1 MTNSDAEPDQP
12 PSPVDAGTVDAYGG
26 YGPPPDD
33 GVPRDA
39 GYLEPNIAG
48 PGYQYVNPQADLD
61 ASLEIMGAELKL
73 ALSLAGV
80 ALSFVDGVAEIQEV
94 VAVGEAAV
102 GYDLTGKKLST
113 SERALTLALATV
125 GQVADSMIEASK
137 VAKGVAEADQAAEAA
152 VEAARLA
159 DGVRAGAIAAG
170 DAAKAPSATLAW
182 YDKLDEAGNALAA
195 AAATATAA
203 KDASHGAYMLKAT
216 KELVERLEDAKTII
230 EATQEF
236 ALSIPSDSQH
246 NEGSAAQGDA
256 DAGLVS
262 RPGDEAG
269 VSGGSVAQDAYL
281 GVGLVDQ
288 HGQGGADA
296 VDPHG
301 GVGLV
306 DYGGPEGDGGVSGGS
321 VAQDAYLGVGLVD
334 QHGQGGADASPVDPH
349 GGVGLVDY
357 GGPDGDG
364 GLPANA
370 LQPSMDQ
377 GLVDPAHQLDHHG
390 ADDTPDPGNLP

>member
-306 DYGGPEGDGGVSGGS
+306 DYGGP
-321 VAQDAYLGVGLVD
+321 
-334 QHGQGGADASPVDPH
+334 
-349 GGVGLVDY
+349 
-357 GGPDGDG
+357 DGDG